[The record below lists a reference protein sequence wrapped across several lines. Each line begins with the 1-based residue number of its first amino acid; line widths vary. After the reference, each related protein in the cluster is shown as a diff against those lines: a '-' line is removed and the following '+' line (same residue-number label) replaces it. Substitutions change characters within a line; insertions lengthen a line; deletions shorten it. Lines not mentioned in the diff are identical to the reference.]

1 MFDGE
6 TLSLDAQATVLACS
20 SVGLP
25 RDVAIRPYG
34 PRGWAKVATRLA
46 ARATGPG
53 AMLGISR
60 TELAELLGDAVPDDL
75 DRLGRLLSRG
85 PQLGFE
91 LDRLQSRG
99 IWIRTLSDAD
109 YPTRLRAA
117 LGPDAPPV
125 LFGAGE
131 PSLLGRGGVA
141 IVGSRD
147 VDERATELTRAL
159 AAAIARSGSVVIS
172 GGARGVDQVAMQAAF
187 EAGGSAVGAL
197 PEGIEKRI
205 RESATR
211 AALADGSAV
220 LISPYHPSAGFSAGA
235 AMARNKIV
243 YGLSDLAVIISSANG
258 SGGTWAGAVEALS
271 AGWVPVLIRDDDDA
285 PAGNRQLIDRGGR
298 PIRLETIHEIA
309 TASDLL
315 DLALPTQGRVAE
327 TPDPYEQQQLA
338 LTE

>member
-1 MFDGE
+1 MFDGQ
-6 TLSLDAQATVLACS
+6 TLSLDAQATLLACT

-25 RDVAIRPYG
+25 RDVAIRPFG
-34 PRGWAKVATRLA
+34 PRGWARLATRLA
-46 ARATGPG
+46 ARDASPG
-53 AMLGISR
+53 AMLGASR
-60 TELAELLGDAVPDDL
+60 TELGALLSDAVPDDL
-75 DRLGRLLSRG
+75 DRLDRLLARG

-91 LDRLQSRG
+91 VDRLQSRG
-99 IWIRTLSDAD
+99 IWIRTLADAD
-109 YPTRLRAA
+109 YPSRLRTL

-147 VDERATELTRAL
+147 VDDRATELTRNL
-159 AAAIARSGSVVIS
+159 AAAVARSGGVVIS
-172 GGARGVDQVAMQAAF
+172 GGARGVDQTAMQAAF

-205 RESATR
+205 RESTTR
-211 AALADGSAV
+211 AALADGLAAV
-220 LISPYHPSAGFSAGA
+220 VSPYHPGAGFSAGA

-243 YGLSDLAVIISSANG
+243 YGLSEAAVVISSADG

-271 AGWVPVLIRDDDDA
+271 AGWVPVLVRVDADA
-285 PAGNRQLIDRGGR
+285 PAGNHQLIGRGGR
-298 PIRLETIHEIA
+298 PIHLEMIA
-309 TASDLL
+309 ERATVADLL
-315 DLALPTQGRVAE
+315 DLARPAPDRAAE
-327 TPDPYEQQQLA
+327 TPAPYEQQELA